1 MLRWLGTLVK
11 ARRPEEF
18 KPEGDAEVD
27 TVCRRYPTIQ
37 RHALP
42 HLLSFRG

>member
-1 MLRWLGTLVK
+1 M
-11 ARRPEEF
+11 ARHPEEF
-18 KPEGDAEVD
+18 NPEEFNPEEFNPEEDA
-27 TVCRRYPTIQ
+27 VCRRYPTIQ